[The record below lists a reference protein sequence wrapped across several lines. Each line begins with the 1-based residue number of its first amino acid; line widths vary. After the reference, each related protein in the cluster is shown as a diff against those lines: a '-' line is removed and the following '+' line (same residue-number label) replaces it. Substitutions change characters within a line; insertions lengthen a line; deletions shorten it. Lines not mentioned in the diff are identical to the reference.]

1 MQSSFFAHFMCFE
14 VPALVPPGAPSSAS
28 KNGLTGDDTNDDDLS
43 LMDLDGNDIKP
54 SNHLLLLKYQYY
66 SPTFS

>member
-14 VPALVPPGAPSSAS
+14 VPALVPPGDPSSAT

-43 LMDLDGNDIKP
+43 PMDLDGNDIKP
-54 SNHLLLLKYQYY
+54 SNHLLLLKY
-66 SPTFS
+66 